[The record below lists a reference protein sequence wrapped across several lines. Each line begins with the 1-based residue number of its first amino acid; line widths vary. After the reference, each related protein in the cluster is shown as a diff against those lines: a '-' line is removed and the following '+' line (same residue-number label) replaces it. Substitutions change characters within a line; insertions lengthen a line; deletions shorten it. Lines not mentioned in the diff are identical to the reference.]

1 MLGCSRSRRKRGGST
16 ARPRV
21 PERLGVTEDVG
32 WSLGAGAGNG
42 PSGLAGGRLSAQ
54 PSGHWGLGRRASAG
68 ACRARWAGSEAS
80 GPAGSFPA
88 HCS

>member
-1 MLGCSRSRRKRGGST
+1 M
-16 ARPRV
+16 
-21 PERLGVTEDVG
+21 TEDVG

-68 ACRARWAGSEAS
+68 RVQGAVGRLRSLGAGRLLS
-80 GPAGSFPA
+80 GSLQLSPKGTTEGR
-88 HCS
+88 